1 MPTPHALAQR
11 HWWLRMMLT
20 GASEGGDA
28 ASAIYGT
35 ILAASVL
42 VAVGDTAFDTFLA
55 VIVTS
60 IVFWLA
66 HVHVA
71 LSRRVINGRQHIGWA
86 EVRHALIEEWPLVQ
100 ASLSP
105 AAPLVLAMVGLISTR
120 LATNLGIA
128 ICLLGLLGWGIVVA
142 RTAKLTRRQS
152 AIAVGVNVGFGVL
165 LVLLKVVIH

>member
-42 VAVGDTAFDTFLA
+42 VAVGDTAVDTFLA

-105 AAPLVLAMVGLISTR
+105 AAPLVLAMLGLIGVD
-120 LATNLGIA
+120 AAVDLGLA
-128 ICLLGLLGWGIVVA
+128 ICLAGLFAWGIVVSRIA
-142 RTAKLTRRQS
+142 RLDRRQT
-152 AIAVGVNVGFGVL
+152 AIAVLVNVGFGVL
-165 LVLLKVVIH
+165 LVLLKSIIH